1 VQSHLGAVALK
12 QGFDVASISL
22 MAAAVRLDEF
32 DRQLGAAIAQR
43 RIPVLLANLTDAA
56 ERADDTCKP
65 YGHSLLYLVARS
77 FEGHKETPILG
88 MEKHLIPA
96 LPTHA
101 WGAQV
106 QQLRCPGFSWRPG
119 EPATRATNHG
129 GLDNDDAV
137 RAAVASFIKS
147 AR

>member
-1 VQSHLGAVALK
+1 
-12 QGFDVASISL
+12 
-22 MAAAVRLDEF
+22 M
-32 DRQLGAAIAQR
+32 
-43 RIPVLLANLTDAA
+43 
-56 ERADDTCKP
+56 
-65 YGHSLLYLVARS
+65 ARS
-77 FEGHKETPILG
+77 VEGPQELPILG
-88 MEKHLIPA
+88 LEKHLVPA
-96 LPTHA
+96 LPTHG

-137 RAAVASFIKS
+137 RAAVASFIRS